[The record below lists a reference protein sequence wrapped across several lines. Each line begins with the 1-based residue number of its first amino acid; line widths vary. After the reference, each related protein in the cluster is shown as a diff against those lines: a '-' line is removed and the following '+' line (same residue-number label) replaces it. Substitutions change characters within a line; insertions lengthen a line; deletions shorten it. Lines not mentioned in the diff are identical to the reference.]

1 MTMAHR
7 ILPETRRAQLRQRI
21 ESGNL
26 VRAIEA
32 HSGISAL
39 VSSEMTSTENGSA
52 GRCFDALWL
61 SSLSSSAARGL
72 PDMELYALE
81 RRLEL
86 IEEILRASAK
96 PLIVDGDTGGDE
108 AAFEYLCAHLEVA
121 GVSAVVIE
129 DKQHPKRNSLSSKSS
144 HVLEDPAVFGRK
156 IRRGR
161 DVLLSSDFMIFARL
175 ESLIAGEAVD
185 DALRRAAIYIEHGA
199 HGVMIH
205 SKDRKPDGVFEFLER
220 FRAAGFGQPVIC
232 VPTTYND
239 IPAEELSSRG
249 ASIIIHANHLLRAAH
264 LAMQQVCRSILDNDR
279 SLEADNVISP
289 VAEIFRVVGYDAALE
304 RESQSLINR

>member
-21 ESGNL
+21 EAGKL

-39 VSSEMTSTENGSA
+39 VSSEMTSTEEGSA
-52 GRCFDALWL
+52 GRSFDALWL

-86 IEEILRASAK
+86 VEEILHASAK

-108 AAFEYLCAHLEVA
+108 AAFEYLCARLEVA

-144 HVLEDPAVFGRK
+144 HILEEPAVFGRK

-161 DVLLSSDFMIFARL
+161 GVLLSTDFMIFARL
-175 ESLIAGEAVD
+175 ESLIAGETVD

-205 SKDRKPDGVFEFLER
+205 SKDRSPDAVFEFLER
-220 FRAAGFGQPVIC
+220 FRAAGFRQPVIC

-239 IPAEELSSRG
+239 VPAEELSGRG
-249 ASIIIHANHLLRAAH
+249 ANIVIHANHLLRAAH
-264 LAMQQVCRSILDNDR
+264 LAMRQVCRSILDNDR

>member
-1 MTMAHR
+1 MTLIHR
-7 ILPETRRAQLRQRI
+7 ILPETRRARLRQLI

-26 VRAIEA
+26 VRTIEA

-39 VSSEMTSTENGSA
+39 VSSEMTSTNHGA
-52 GRCFDALWL
+52 TGRSFDALWL

-86 IEEILRASAK
+86 VEEILHATAK
-96 PLIVDGDTGGDE
+96 PVIVDGDTGGDE
-108 AAFEYLCAHLEVA
+108 TAFEYLCARLEVA

-129 DKQHPKRNSLSSKSS
+129 DKQHPKRNSLSSKSA
-144 HVLEDPAVFGRK
+144 HVLENPAVFGRK

-161 DVLLSSDFMIFARL
+161 DALLSPDFMIFARL
-175 ESLIAGEAVD
+175 ESLIAGETVD
-185 DALRRAAIYIEHGA
+185 DALRRAAIYLDHGA

-205 SKDRKPDGVFEFLER
+205 SKDRQPHAVFEFLDR
-220 FRAAGFGQPVIC
+220 FRDGGFKQPVIC

-239 IPAEELSSRG
+239 VPAEELKSRG
-249 ASIIIHANHLLRAAH
+249 ASIVIHANHMLRAAH
-264 LAMQQVCRSILDNDR
+264 LAMTQVCRSILDNDR
-279 SLEADNVISP
+279 SLEADNIISP

-304 RESQSLINR
+304 RESQSLVSR